1 MRQDG
6 LFSDSRTIQTNP
18 NDVVYTPDAIAQ
30 SVVSY
35 FKPTGFC
42 LDPCRGTG
50 AFYRWLPTGSDWCE
64 IAEGRDFFA
73 FDRKVDWIISNPPFS
88 QWDDWLKHSFLIA
101 ANVVYLIPL
110 VKTFK
115 NAQMLK
121 VIQAYGGIPTIA
133 VIGSGRSC
141 GFPFGFLVAAVH
153 FQKDYKGTTKIGFLA
168 DLMAEAG

>member
-73 FDRKVDWIISNPPFS
+73 FDRKVDRSRAHQRDSFRPARASLVSAIPP
-88 QWDDWLKHSFLIA
+88 
-101 ANVVYLIPL
+101 PL
-110 VKTFK
+110 RV
-115 NAQMLK
+115 L
-121 VIQAYGGIPTIA
+121 P
-133 VIGSGRSC
+133 
-141 GFPFGFLVAAVH
+141 
-153 FQKDYKGTTKIGFLA
+153 
-168 DLMAEAG
+168 